1 MSLDPITAGMDLIG
15 KAIDRFVPDPAQRD
29 AAKLAMYEAQRAGDM
44 DTVKVAM
51 SAILAE
57 ANSADP
63 WTSRARPSFLYVV
76 YVLLLF
82 GLPMGFLAAY
92 SPATAGNVAREMR
105 TYTNSVDHFVPF
117 SLRPHVDHDRCT
129 RRSSSRWASCKTIAR
144 AAASRPRP

>member
-92 SPATAGNVAREMR
+92 SPVTAGNVALGFKAWLAAIPDSLYLLFGTVMTGYGISR
-105 TYTNSVDHFVPF
+105 TVEKVKG
-117 SLRPHVDHDRCT
+117 V
-129 RRSSSRWASCKTIAR
+129 A
-144 AAASRPRP
+144 

>member
-29 AAKLAMYEAQRAGDM
+29 AAKLAMYQAEKAGDM
-44 DTVKVAM
+44 DAVKVAM

-76 YVLLLF
+76 YVMLLWSIPMGLVAAFFPDKAVLIAAGFKAWLQAIPDSLYILF
-82 GLPMGFLAAY
+82 GTVMTGY
-92 SPATAGNVAREMR
+92 GVQRTIEKVKGVA
-105 TYTNSVDHFVPF
+105 S
-117 SLRPHVDHDRCT
+117 
-129 RRSSSRWASCKTIAR
+129 
-144 AAASRPRP
+144 

>member
-15 KAIDRFVPDPAQRD
+15 KAIDRFVPDQAQRD
-29 AAKLAMYEAQRAGDM
+29 AAKLAMYKAERDGDM
-44 DTVKVAM
+44 DSVKVAM

-82 GLPMGFLAAY
+82 GLPMGILSAFN
-92 SPATAGNVAREMR
+92 P
-105 TYTNSVDHFVPF
+105 
-117 SLRPHVDHDRCT
+117 
-129 RRSSSRWASCKTIAR
+129 
-144 AAASRPRP
+144 AAASAIAAGFKAWLTAIPTELYVLFGTVMTGYGISRTVEKVKGAA